1 MNGEKK
7 MMYVAPST
15 IRNSVE
21 LEGTFCASAD
31 VENPDT
37 DSGRIVEHAIND
49 AFEGDFT
56 GTEWDIDPN
65 KAQ

>member
-31 VENPDT
+31 VENPQ
-37 DSGRIVEHAIND
+37 GLNGEIEEQKINSS
-49 AFEGDFT
+49 F
-56 GTEWDIDPN
+56 DIDN
-65 KAQ
+65 AFQTSDWEKVE